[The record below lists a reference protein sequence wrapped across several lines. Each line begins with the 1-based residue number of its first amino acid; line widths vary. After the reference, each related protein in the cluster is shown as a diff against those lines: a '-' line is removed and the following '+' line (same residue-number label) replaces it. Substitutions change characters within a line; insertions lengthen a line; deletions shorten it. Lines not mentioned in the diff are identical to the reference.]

1 MPKLDIKNTAGD
13 KVGEIDLDDA
23 VFAEE
28 VHEHLFWEVVKWQR
42 ARRRSGTHST
52 KTRGEVHGSNIKPYR
67 QKGTGRARQGDR
79 KAPHWVGGGKAFG
92 PRPRS
97 YDYAMPRKARK
108 KALRSALSLRLKEQ
122 KLIVLD
128 QFPVEN
134 GKTQNVVRALA
145 ALGAKQPNDRVL
157 IVDSADNVN
166 LVRGTRNLTK
176 SKWLAPEGLNV
187 YDVLDHGT
195 LVITSSTIKAI
206 ERALR
211 PQSTSR
217 ASAQANAQANA
228 R

>member
-1 MPKLDIKNTAGD
+1 MPKLDIKNIAGD

-28 VHEHLFWEVVKWQR
+28 VHEHLLWEVVKWQR

-79 KAPHWVGGGKAFG
+79 KAPHWVGGGTVFG

-108 KALRSALSLRLKEQ
+108 KALRSALSLRVKEQ
-122 KLIVLD
+122 RLIVLD

-134 GKTQNVVRALA
+134 GKTQQVARALA
-145 ALGAKQPNDRVL
+145 ALGAAQPVERVL
-157 IVDSADNVN
+157 IVDGADNVG
-166 LVRGTRNLTK
+166 LVRGARNLPT

-187 YDVLDHGT
+187 YDVLDHPT
-195 LVITSSTIKAI
+195 LVITQSTLKAV

-211 PQSTSR
+211 PQTTP
-217 ASAQANAQANA
+217 
-228 R
+228 

>member
-1 MPKLDIKNTAGD
+1 MPKLDIQNTAGD

-23 VFAEE
+23 VFSEE

-42 ARRRSGTHST
+42 ARWRSGTHST
-52 KTRGEVHGSNIKPYR
+52 KTRSEVHGSNIKPYR

-79 KAPHWVGGGKAFG
+79 KAPHWVGGGTVFG

-122 KLIVLD
+122 RLIVLD
-128 QFPVEN
+128 QFPVDN

-145 ALGAKQPNDRVL
+145 ALGAKQPDERVL

-166 LVRGTRNLTK
+166 LVRGTRNLPK

-195 LVITSSTIKAI
+195 LVMTSSTIKAV

-211 PQSTSR
+211 PQSSR
-217 ASAQANAQANA
+217 
-228 R
+228 

>member
-92 PRPRS
+92 PKPRN

-128 QFPVEN
+128 QFPVDS
-134 GKTQNVVRALA
+134 GKTQNVARALA
-145 ALGAKQPNDRVL
+145 ALGAKQPNERVL
-157 IVDSADNVN
+157 IVDSAENVA
-166 LVRGTRNLTK
+166 LVRGARNLPT

-195 LVITSSTIKAI
+195 LVITSSTIKAV

-211 PQSTSR
+211 PSR
-217 ASAQANAQANA
+217 
-228 R
+228 